1 MAAAPGLTPG
11 RKKVLAMLRST
22 PSVQGEPS
30 MNSRDP
36 GTISTPIPTV
46 ASGPNFQPA
55 SPSGETPVLM
65 PLFEVP
71 KRAKE

>member
-1 MAAAPGLTPG
+1 
-11 RKKVLAMLRST
+11 
-22 PSVQGEPS
+22 

-36 GTISTPIPTV
+36 GTISTPIPPV

-55 SPSGETPVLM
+55 SPSGARPVLT